1 MMPPEDFDGLLGR
14 VRAGDES
21 AATVLYRRMQPG
33 LLRYLR
39 AQEPRVADDLAGEV
53 WLTVARGLPEFQGDD
68 AAFRA
73 WVFTVA
79 RRRIVDHRRRG
90 IRRPTAQVEPEE
102 LEGRPAPDGDP
113 SLRSEGQEAVD
124 LLVQL
129 LPPAQAEVLLLRV
142 VADLDVA
149 TVAEMMGR
157 TPTWVRVNQH
167 RALRRLE
174 AALGD
179 GAAPD
184 RTIDDLGVPT

>member
-1 MMPPEDFDGLLGR
+1 MTPPEDFQDLLGR
-14 VRAGDES
+14 VRAGDEA
-21 AATVLYRRMQPG
+21 AATALYRRVQPG
-33 LLRYLR
+33 LLRYVR
-39 AQEPRVADDLAGEV
+39 AQEPRVAEDLAGEV
-53 WLTVARGLPEFQGDD
+53 WLTVARGLPDFDGDA

-102 LEGRPAPDGDP
+102 LEGRPAQDGDP

-129 LPPAQAEVLLLRV
+129 LPPAQAEVVLLRV
-142 VADLDVA
+142 LADLDVA
-149 TVAEMMGR
+149 TVAAMMNR

-174 AALGD
+174 GALGD
-179 GAAPD
+179 RTVVDLEVAP
-184 RTIDDLGVPT
+184 